1 MAGVITV
8 LALTNVSPILTVI
21 PAAANLS
28 NDISVPVESPSYI
41 TFNLRSS
48 VLSLSPYV

>member
-1 MAGVITV
+1 MS
-8 LALTNVSPILTVI
+8 ALTGVSPILTVI
-21 PAAANLS
+21 PAAAKSLYE
-28 NDISVPVESPSYI
+28 ILPVELSSYV

>member
-8 LALTNVSPILTVI
+8 LASTNVSPILTVI
-21 PAAANLS
+21 PAAAKSAYEIL
-28 NDISVPVESPSYI
+28 PVELSSYL
-41 TFNLRSS
+41 TFNSRSS